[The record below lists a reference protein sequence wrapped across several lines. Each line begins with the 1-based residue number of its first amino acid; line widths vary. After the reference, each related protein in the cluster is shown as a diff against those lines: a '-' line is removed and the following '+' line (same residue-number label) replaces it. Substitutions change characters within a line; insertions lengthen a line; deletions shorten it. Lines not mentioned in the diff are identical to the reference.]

1 MMPKRGNVIHNAWLV
16 RVLANSRDAHQC
28 ARCGARMFVKGE
40 SGLCPV
46 CFTEARQRKQ
56 RIESL
61 VEEARGAVPE
71 VSGPTPEPSPS
82 TG

>member
-61 VEEARGAVPE
+61 VEDARSAVADA
-71 VSGPTPEPSPS
+71 SGGPEPSPS
-82 TG
+82 T